1 MFLGDFFKDPL
12 PDADLYILARILH
25 DWTDQRGIEL
35 LQRVHEACRPGLPIH
50 LTGWPKEPPSKK
62 KKKKKLKEKT
72 ADMCVCV
79 YFSVETKLCIV
90 NLAQI
95 IAFLNVTNKY

>member
-35 LQRVHEACRPGLPIH
+35 LQRVHEACRPGLPDRLAKRTAIQ
-50 LTGWPKEPPSKK
+50 KK
-62 KKKKKLKEKT
+62 KKK
-72 ADMCVCV
+72 
-79 YFSVETKLCIV
+79 
-90 NLAQI
+90 N
-95 IAFLNVTNKY
+95 